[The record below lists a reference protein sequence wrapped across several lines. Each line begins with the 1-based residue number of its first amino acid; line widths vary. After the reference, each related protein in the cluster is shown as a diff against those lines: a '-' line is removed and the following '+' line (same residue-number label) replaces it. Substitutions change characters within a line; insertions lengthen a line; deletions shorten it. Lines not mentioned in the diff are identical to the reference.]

1 MEEGRKKQRKEGKI
15 SAIDCQN
22 IADISSC
29 ILMIQAVSKSVS
41 EVYSP
46 GRQWMGSISDSQ
58 LDTIGWRI
66 INKGDGNRVTRSNAR
81 CIENGVTSLESR
93 DRLNSMAGKR
103 EKIAS

>member
-46 GRQWMGSISDSQ
+46 GRQ
-58 LDTIGWRI
+58 
-66 INKGDGNRVTRSNAR
+66 
-81 CIENGVTSLESR
+81 
-93 DRLNSMAGKR
+93 
-103 EKIAS
+103 